1 MAKLAEIYLTPPPTS
16 TDVERLFSTAGDTIT
31 NERNRLLPA
40 TAEMLLFL
48 RENLPRINFKYY
60 ILWIFWSRSGPVPRN
75 GPEVPVRSRSGTDR
89 KCRSGRTLDKNIPRA
104 IGYHSRILEP
114 HEKQYSAYLNEQ
126 LAYMKPCRNGTAS
139 HCDKSTNFVQ
149 KPIPPFKFF

>member
-48 RENLPRINFKYY
+48 RENLPRINFKY
-60 ILWIFWSRSGPVPRN
+60 
-75 GPEVPVRSRSGTDR
+75 
-89 KCRSGRTLDKNIPRA
+89 
-104 IGYHSRILEP
+104 
-114 HEKQYSAYLNEQ
+114 
-126 LAYMKPCRNGTAS
+126 
-139 HCDKSTNFVQ
+139 
-149 KPIPPFKFF
+149 